1 MTQENSVG
9 IETLPVTV
17 AYLILAHGN
26 PEQLVRLVDVLP
38 KSSPVMIHFDKR
50 ADPTLYERAVK
61 LLGER
66 PKLKFVRRH
75 VCRWGAIGI
84 IEGTVSLIRGLV
96 DSGMAFDYATLLSG
110 SDYPI
115 KSNREIAAFLEQ
127 HRGEE
132 FLESLLLTEPNRWS
146 AYGGLY
152 KTPEKVLCRHLR
164 FRSRVWRLPGFRT
177 MPDGMKPY
185 GGSQWWTL
193 SRAAMM
199 HIAEVAKDR
208 PEVLSFFRHTFI
220 PDESFIQSIV
230 SNSHLADRVVSDDLR
245 LIIWD
250 RPTPPYPATL
260 TIQDLDLLLASEK
273 LFARKFHPGTDEAI
287 LDALDDRNGR
297 EETRLRSGTALS

>member
-1 MTQENSVG
+1 
-9 IETLPVTV
+9 
-17 AYLILAHGN
+17 
-26 PEQLVRLVDVLP
+26 
-38 KSSPVMIHFDKR
+38 
-50 ADPTLYERAVK
+50 
-61 LLGER
+61 
-66 PKLKFVRRH
+66 
-75 VCRWGAIGI
+75 
-84 IEGTVSLIRGLV
+84 
-96 DSGMAFDYATLLSG
+96 MAFDYATLLSG

-208 PEVLSFFRHTFI
+208 PEVLSF
-220 PDESFIQSIV
+220 
-230 SNSHLADRVVSDDLR
+230 
-245 LIIWD
+245 
-250 RPTPPYPATL
+250 
-260 TIQDLDLLLASEK
+260 
-273 LFARKFHPGTDEAI
+273 
-287 LDALDDRNGR
+287 
-297 EETRLRSGTALS
+297 SGTHSSRTSRLFNRLCRTRISLTEWSRMICD